1 MKKTRKHRKLK
12 NFLGISVLNCLYR
25 NTKIVPN
32 KVFFLNFSNRYECNP
47 KYICEEF
54 LKENKGY
61 ELVFATSRHQDIN
74 GMFPEG
80 VKVVFK
86 NTKEFYKELYSS
98 KFIIDNDVTLAFLG
112 FKKKKGQ
119 VVFQTFHGSIG
130 IKAFGRGAN
139 NDTLWHKMADRSA
152 KMTDYIISNS
162 KFENGIYRGTFWL
175 STPILEYGHAR
186 NDILFKNP
194 QEISAIK
201 SKICGKY
208 GINLKDKLC
217 LYAPTFRDEEL
228 ENSFAI
234 DYEKLTKSLQK
245 RFGGEWKTLVR
256 FHSVTTSESK
266 KCLPENVIDVSDYP
280 DIQELAAV
288 ISCGITDYS
297 SWICEY
303 VLRRQPGFIFA
314 PDAEVYKKNE
324 RPLTIPLEDLPFPLA
339 KNMDELCE
347 RIENFDERHYRTYC
361 DVFLKKH
368 VSFDDGHA
376 SERVFKKIEEMQNS

>member
-12 NFLGISVLNCLYR
+12 NFLGISVLNCFYR

-54 LKENKGY
+54 LRQNKGY
-61 ELVFATSRHQDIN
+61 ELVFATSRHTN
-74 GMFPEG
+74 TEGMFPQG
-80 VKVVFK
+80 DKVVLK

-98 KFIIDNDVTLAFLG
+98 RIIIDNDVTLALLG
-112 FKKKKGQ
+112 FKKKKCQ
-119 VVFQTFHGSIG
+119 TVFQTFHGSIG

-152 KMTDYIISNS
+152 AMTDYIISNS
-162 KFENGIYRGTFWL
+162 KFENGIYTSTFWQ
-175 STPILEYGHAR
+175 TTKILEYGHAR
-186 NDILFKNP
+186 NDILFKNH
-194 QEISAIK
+194 QEIAPIK
-201 SKICGKY
+201 AKICEKY
-208 GINLKDKLC
+208 GINPKDKLC

-228 ENSFAI
+228 DNSFSI
-234 DYEKLTKSLQK
+234 DHEKLTEALET
-245 RFGGEWKTLVR
+245 RFGGGWKILVR
-256 FHSVTTSESK
+256 FHSVTVNESK
-266 KCLPENVIDVSDYP
+266 KDLPKNVIDVSDYP

-288 ISCGITDYS
+288 IDCGITDYS

-303 VLRRQPGFIFA
+303 VLRRKPGFIFA
-314 PDAEVYKKNE
+314 PDADMYKKNE

-339 KNMDELCE
+339 KDMNELSG
-347 RIENFDERHYRTYC
+347 RIKEFDEKQYRTYC

-376 SERVFKKIEEMQNS
+376 SERVFNKVEEILK